1 MKTLLLFLFLSPI
14 FVYSQTEATIVL
26 KGNKEY
32 KVTILERGDKEIKV
46 RTDKGA
52 EVTILRENILSI
64 EEGCKFSVNKIDDM
78 TGESVRITKEELISN
93 TFGKGTLSVR
103 ATTTEGRPVLSLN
116 LSLHDI
122 FSISQGN
129 KILLK
134 TTDDEIHEFTN
145 PTYTMAS
152 QQIAGLGPW
161 DANIFL
167 FLKDYHLQPFI
178 DLGVTKIR
186 IYIDQG
192 YKEFDI
198 KEKNQMKIARV
209 LNCIQ

>member
-1 MKTLLLFLFLSPI
+1 M
-14 FVYSQTEATIVL
+14 
-26 KGNKEY
+26 
-32 KVTILERGDKEIKV
+32 
-46 RTDKGA
+46 
-52 EVTILRENILSI
+52 
-64 EEGCKFSVNKIDDM
+64 
-78 TGESVRITKEELISN
+78 
-93 TFGKGTLSVR
+93 
-103 ATTTEGRPVLSLN
+103 LSLN